1 MKFTKYYSIKNKTP
15 RNVGWG
21 SLKFGDLI
29 TPYSLCNSFNS
40 DGLLY
45 DVWKPYLCFEHV
57 ITTIHF
63 HKKVNDKVLTKQIL
77 KGFKDFRVEWI

>member
-1 MKFTKYYSIKNKTP
+1 MSFINLPFTLQK
-15 RNVGWG
+15 
-21 SLKFGDLI
+21 SL
-29 TPYSLCNSFNS
+29 NS

-45 DVWKPYLCFEHV
+45 DVWKPHHVFKHV

-63 HKKVNDKVLTKQIL
+63 NKKVNDKVLTKQIL

>member
-1 MKFTKYYSIKNKTP
+1 MDDFFSMGGKHHL
-15 RNVGWG
+15 V
-21 SLKFGDLI
+21 
-29 TPYSLCNSFNS
+29 
-40 DGLLY
+40 
-45 DVWKPYLCFEHV
+45 FEHV